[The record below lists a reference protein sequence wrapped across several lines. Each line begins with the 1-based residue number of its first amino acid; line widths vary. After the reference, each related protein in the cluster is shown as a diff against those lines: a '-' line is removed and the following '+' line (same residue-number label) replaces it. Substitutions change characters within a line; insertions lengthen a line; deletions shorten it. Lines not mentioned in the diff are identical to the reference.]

1 MRQVQIAVAKTHKYA
16 SRESGDTVE
25 IVERPHGGLSVLL
38 VDAQGSGFA
47 AKTISN
53 LVISRGAAMIKEGMR
68 DGAVA
73 RAVHDYLYTLRQGRV
88 SATLIIVSVDLQSQS
103 LILSRNDECP
113 VYVFAPGRIDVH
125 DEPSTPIGIYIRSKP
140 VVVQEPLADYLGVV
154 VTSDGV
160 TGAGERHG
168 ARFDVYRFLQ
178 QRLEQGWPVAQDL
191 ADATLEQ
198 AMALEDGRPRDDAS
212 VVVVMLTPVED
223 RDSPP
228 VRRLIAHLPVE

>member
-1 MRQVQIAVAKTHKYA
+1 VREVQIAVAKTHKYA

-53 LVISRGAAMIKEGMR
+53 LVTSRGAAMIKEGTR

-88 SATLIIVSVDLQSQS
+88 SATLVIASVDLQSQS
-103 LILSRNDECP
+103 LVLSRNDECP
-113 VYVFAPGRIDVH
+113 LYVLTPGNVVVH
-125 DEPSTPIGIYIRSKP
+125 DEEATPIGIYIRTKP
-140 VVVQEPLADYLGVV
+140 VVVEEPLADYLGVAI
-154 VTSDGV
+154 TSDGV
-160 TGAGERHG
+160 VRAGERQG
-168 ARFDVYRFLQ
+168 AGFDLRAFLQ
-178 QRLEQGWPVAQDL
+178 QELARGWPVAQEL
-191 ADATLEQ
+191 ADAILAR

-212 VVVVMLTPVED
+212 VVVVTLTPGEEQEI
-223 RDSPP
+223 P
-228 VRRLIAHLPVE
+228 VRRLIAHLPIE